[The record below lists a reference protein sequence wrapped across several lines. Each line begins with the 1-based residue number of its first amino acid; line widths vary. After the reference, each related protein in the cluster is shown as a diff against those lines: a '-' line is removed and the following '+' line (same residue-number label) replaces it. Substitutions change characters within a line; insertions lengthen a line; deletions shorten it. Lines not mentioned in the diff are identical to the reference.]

1 MKKYIA
7 TILVGLVASVVGGC
21 KDFSYIDRS
30 ELPSK
35 EKYYFKDAYSKTSC
49 SCDSKFSEVSEHI
62 LRSELRSLCDAK
74 GEIYLLDSYL
84 QECSERNG
92 FNVSTISETLKE
104 AEGKTLAEYC
114 GDEIPDKGSDGV
126 PLSYNLKYDTTQT
139 ENLGTILKPEQ
150 VNNLIEAVRDCPRAK
165 LAVMQQTSQGKPLTA
180 DLYNSVTET
189 IALCQAMQLEEA
201 LKN

>member
-1 MKKYIA
+1 MKKYYIW
-7 TILVGLVASVVGGC
+7 VVLVASMIGGC

-30 ELPSK
+30 ELSAK
-35 EKYYFKDAYSKTSC
+35 EKYYFKDAYSKTNSA
-49 SCDSKFSEVSEHI
+49 CDSKFYEVSKHV

-74 GEIYLLDSYL
+74 GELYLLDSYS

-92 FNVSTISETLKE
+92 FNFSTISGTLEE

-114 GDEIPDKGSDGV
+114 GEELPDIQSDGV